1 MGAVSGVNQ
10 RAAQALLGHSD
21 PALTANIYTDVNALQ
36 LQDEVAKL
44 PWIDAHQDSHQRSQK
59 GPENV
64 CVTGVGRLLS
74 DLAGIAKRLGQ
85 LPVAEFS
92 EMVKMA
98 ARAGIEPATK

>member
-44 PWIDAHQDSHQRSQK
+44 PWRTKTHTNAHKK
-59 GPENV
+59 GLKT
-64 CVTGVGRLLS
+64 C
-74 DLAGIAKRLGQ
+74 A
-85 LPVAEFS
+85 
-92 EMVKMA
+92 
-98 ARAGIEPATK
+98 